1 MRRVLIVEDYEDAR
15 SLIGLILEGA
25 GYRVMSACD
34 GLEGIELARKF
45 HPDAIVMDLFMPVMD
60 GVEATRCLKALP
72 ETRDVPVI
80 AYTARPAPLEAE
92 LQDELF
98 DAVCHKPCQPEILI
112 GAVRGVLTPEWRG
125 RRL

>member
-25 GYRVMSACD
+25 GYRVLSASD
-34 GLEGIELARKF
+34 GLEGVELARKF

-60 GVEATRCLKALP
+60 GVEATRRIKALP
-72 ETRDVPVI
+72 ETCDVPVI
-80 AYTARPAPLEAE
+80 AYTARPDPLEN
-92 LQDELF
+92 DLF
-98 DAVCHKPCQPEILI
+98 DAICHKPCQPEILI
-112 GAVRGVLTPEWRG
+112 GAVRGVLAAEWRG